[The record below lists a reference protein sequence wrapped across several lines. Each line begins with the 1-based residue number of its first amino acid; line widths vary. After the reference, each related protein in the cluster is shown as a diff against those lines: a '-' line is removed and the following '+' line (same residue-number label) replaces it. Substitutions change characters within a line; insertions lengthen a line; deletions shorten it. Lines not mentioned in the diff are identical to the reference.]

1 MIPTHEEKKTP
12 LFFCAWL
19 DSLSSEPTSLVYR
32 GTILAHTQR
41 QLHFFDYREWGVAS
55 SIVVVGKY
63 SIHQFQ
69 YSTSISFFFLLTLT
83 YSVEFQILLEKYG
96 VLHTIH
102 RQMEITAWV
111 LKKLV
116 HTLYLVFTILLTLW
130 NVALCWIFTILLTN
144 CMLDFHNFIV
154 ISEMRNLEFY
164 VYHFFHAR
172 YWSNV
177 SFFFQYR
184 L

>member
-1 MIPTHEEKKTP
+1 MSADLKFCTQREEGGVIPTHEEKKTP

-69 YSTSISFFFLLTLT
+69 YSTSISFFFSSDIDIFSGISNT
-83 YSVEFQILLEKYG
+83 LEKYG

-102 RQMEITAWV
+102 RHMEITAWV

-130 NVALCWIFTILLTN
+130 NVALCWIFTI
-144 CMLDFHNFIV
+144 
-154 ISEMRNLEFY
+154 
-164 VYHFFHAR
+164 
-172 YWSNV
+172 
-177 SFFFQYR
+177 
-184 L
+184 